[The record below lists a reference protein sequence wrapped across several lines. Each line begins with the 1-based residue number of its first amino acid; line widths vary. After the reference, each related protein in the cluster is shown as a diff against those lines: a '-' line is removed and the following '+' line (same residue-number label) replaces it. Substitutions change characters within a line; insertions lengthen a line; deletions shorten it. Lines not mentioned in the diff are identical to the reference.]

1 MIFGK
6 TVVTA
11 EVLVALGAFSDHAL
25 LEEEAEK
32 TWQKSVRGSRSKE
45 ELVRTKA
52 ALLHR
57 SRTGSVVDG
66 MAAVSS
72 FVSWF

>member
-32 TWQKSVRGSRSKE
+32 TWQKSV
-45 ELVRTKA
+45 
-52 ALLHR
+52 
-57 SRTGSVVDG
+57 
-66 MAAVSS
+66 
-72 FVSWF
+72 